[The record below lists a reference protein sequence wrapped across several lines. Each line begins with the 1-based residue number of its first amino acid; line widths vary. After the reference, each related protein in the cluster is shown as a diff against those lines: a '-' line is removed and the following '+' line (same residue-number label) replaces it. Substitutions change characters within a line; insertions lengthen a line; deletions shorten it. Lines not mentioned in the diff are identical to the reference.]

1 MTALWAVTVLLAVVV
16 VVDSVAI
23 MALARQVGV
32 LHLRLKPLSGT
43 AVRYGPTIG
52 EPIVL
57 DRLAALI
64 TPGIERAVIAFVAP
78 HCGTCAAL
86 LPVFRL
92 LAGQLPDTERLV
104 FAGDVDEADLSA
116 YLAGYDITLP
126 VCADANALRG
136 NNVPGTPFVAVV
148 DSDRNVLSA
157 GAVHNV
163 EQIEF
168 LLDQGRHEHQAHQH
182 EAHQH
187 QAHEHQAHE
196 HQRLIP
202 LEPIG
207 KAGA

>member
-1 MTALWAVTVLLAVVV
+1 MTGLWAVTVLLAVVV

-52 EPIVL
+52 EPILL
-57 DRLAALI
+57 DRLAELI

-86 LPVFRL
+86 LPVFRVM
-92 LAGQLPDTERLV
+92 AAQLPDTERLV

-116 YLAGYDITLP
+116 YLAGFHITLP
-126 VCADANALRG
+126 VYADANALRG

-148 DSDRNVLSA
+148 DSERNVLSA

-168 LLDQGRHEHQAHQH
+168 LLDQGRYEHQS
-182 EAHQH
+182 
-187 QAHEHQAHE
+187 